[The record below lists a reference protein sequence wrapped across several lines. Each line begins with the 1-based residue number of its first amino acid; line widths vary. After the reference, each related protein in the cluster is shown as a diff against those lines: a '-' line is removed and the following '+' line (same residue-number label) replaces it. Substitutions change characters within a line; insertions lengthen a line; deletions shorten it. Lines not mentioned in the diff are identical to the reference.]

1 MKEPKKYD
9 VRSKQLTNNEF
20 GLNSQEQAFCEHYL
34 IHLNATEAIYEAFPN
49 SCGTRKTASIRG
61 FKLLQEERIQNY
73 IKYMMQSKNNE
84 VIATQDEVLE
94 FLTDV
99 MRNNYEKAKSNRPF
113 IARDR
118 IACAELLG
126 KRYALFTEKI
136 ETTQEVVI
144 NVDILED

>member
-1 MKEPKKYD
+1 
-9 VRSKQLTNNEF
+9 
-20 GLNSQEQAFCEHYL
+20 
-34 IHLNATEAIYEAFPN
+34 
-49 SCGTRKTASIRG
+49 
-61 FKLLQEERIQNY
+61 
-73 IKYMMQSKNNE
+73 MMQSKNNE

-126 KRYALFTEKI
+126 KRYALLTEKI

>member
-61 FKLLQEERIQNY
+61 FKLLQEERIQTY
-73 IKYMMQSKNNE
+73 IKHMMQSKNSE